1 MFAQKQ
7 KQQGGKQDTKVQA
20 KSIKPLAGMNFGV
33 GGGGLGL
40 MRRETWKGD
49 LDLDSENGP
58 PVDPDDLDHR
68 VTMLDIIRITSEMIS
83 PNSRTDLQWMLDNRE
98 LVQADERVS
107 LLDYVETE
115 LIFTEFL
122 RFVVGLAELIVQ
134 WDTEQQSAS
143 WRFETFMRKI
153 FLPAL
158 KTAYVPPVLP
168 KEEEEEATPDQDT
181 SAAEEPSLEQATEQ
195 AEGEVA
201 TGASE
206 AENQS
211 GSEIESDEAEE
222 EPVDLEVWRGFA
234 FGSPVLPEGCA
245 VVRWWPDGYE
255 TEVLRHC

>member
-1 MFAQKQ
+1 M
-7 KQQGGKQDTKVQA
+7 G
-20 KSIKPLAGMNFGV
+20 
-33 GGGGLGL
+33 
-40 MRRETWKGD
+40 
-49 LDLDSENGP
+49 
-58 PVDPDDLDHR
+58 
-68 VTMLDIIRITSEMIS
+68 
-83 PNSRTDLQWMLDNRE
+83 
-98 LVQADERVS
+98 

-206 AENQS
+206 
-211 GSEIESDEAEE
+211 
-222 EPVDLEVWRGFA
+222 
-234 FGSPVLPEGCA
+234 
-245 VVRWWPDGYE
+245 
-255 TEVLRHC
+255 